1 MLNGTL
7 RVVHGAEEAQLRK
20 GQCEPGGETI
30 SVWGSATPGGGDT
43 DLAVSHSLAMSLSK
57 AFQLF
62 GSELPK
68 TGILKGQQY

>member
-30 SVWGSATPGGGDT
+30 SHSPLQFEAQPGLVEGTQTWQSATRWPC
-43 DLAVSHSLAMSLSK
+43 
-57 AFQLF
+57 
-62 GSELPK
+62 P
-68 TGILKGQQY
+68 